1 MSQVILTTPSY
12 LAMMALPAPPRTQL
26 KITQINLQHSQTAT
40 ANLRRLLEGK
50 TKTVAL
56 IQEPWIRK
64 GRICGLSNI
73 EDWHVSDD
81 VSCSDHRWIKY
92 NLEVT
97 LTSPIPRRNPR
108 KMNRGRYELLTAE
121 KLKGVVLPDNH
132 EGTEDIDNHI
142 NQITDCLITSFEQT
156 CPLSSPRARQF
167 CKGHWWGPELEKL
180 RRRVRKLFNRA
191 KNTCLEHHWDAY
203 KQAQY
208 HYKRRIRIRKKECW
222 RRFCTNIETNNQ
234 ANRVKNILC
243 SEPVHNLGN
252 LKKPDGTYTKTDLE
266 TSELLITTHFP
277 GCQIERIVAWEEE
290 SKKTPVMV
298 DWITAKEIVTHDK
311 VIWAISNFLPYKS
324 AGLDKVFPGLLR
336 WSDRKLID
344 HLVSIYRLWS

>member
-1 MSQVILTTPSY
+1 MASAYLPGDADIPTPELAALAEYCERQGLELIISADSNAHHALWGSKDNNQRGEDFVSFLLATKLNVINRGSEPTFVTS
-12 LAMMALPAPPRTQL
+12 R
-26 KITQINLQHSQTAT
+26 SQTIIDLTLAT
-40 ANLRRLLEGK
+40 EH
-50 TKTVAL
+50 VSEY
-56 IQEPWIRK
+56 I
-64 GRICGLSNI
+64 S
-73 EDWHVSDD
+73 DWHVSDD

-97 LTSPIPRRNPR
+97 LTSPTPRRNPR
-108 KMNRGRYELLTAE
+108 KMDRGRYELLTAE
-121 KLKGVVLPDNH
+121 KLKGVELPDNH

-156 CPLSSPRARQF
+156 CPLSSSRARQF
-167 CKGHWWGPELEKL
+167 CKGYWWGPELEKL

-191 KNTCLEHHWDAY
+191 KNTRLEHHWDAY

-277 GCQIERIVAWEEE
+277 GCQIERIAAWEEE
-290 SKKTPVMV
+290 PKKTPVMV
-298 DWITAKEIVTHDK
+298 DWITAKKIVTHDK
-311 VIWAISNFLPYKS
+311 VI
-324 AGLDKVFPGLLR
+324 
-336 WSDRKLID
+336 
-344 HLVSIYRLWS
+344 